1 MSNRKTRD
9 RQLRKLHERRIMQRR
24 RQRRQRS
31 ITMIIA
37 SVLVVGLAVGLV
49 LVLANRGKQSSA
61 TSSSAPP
68 ASASPTAST
77 VACGGTVPAA
87 ASQKKA
93 TYQKPP
99 EMTIDPN
106 KTYTATMVTSCGKIV
121 MKLDPKQSPNTVNS
135 FVFLA
140 RQRFFDGLIFHRI
153 SKDFVIQGGDPTGT
167 GTSGPGYSTVDTPPK
182 GATYPIGTV
191 AMAKSGSEPAG
202 TAGSQFFIVTGK
214 NGASLTPDYA
224 IIGKVTAGQD
234 VAKTIEGLPIEGGA
248 TDGKPV
254 SRPREAARSAIRIRT
269 ARLTN
274 RRSRRSPAGGRRSAR
289 GVSRRRYRPI
299 PPGLPHGRPT

>member
-254 SRPREAARSAIRIRT
+254 DTVYIESIRIK
-269 ARLTN
+269 A
-274 RRSRRSPAGGRRSAR
+274 S
-289 GVSRRRYRPI
+289 
-299 PPGLPHGRPT
+299 